1 MDHQT
6 RNKFEHLCAL
16 AEIEEDPD
24 KFVEISR
31 NIIRILDEK
40 QVRLNRQRPASGV
53 RYPPDA
59 PSNAA

>member
-1 MDHQT
+1 MDHET

-31 NIIRILDEK
+31 HIIGVLDEK
-40 QVRLNRQRPASGV
+40 QGLLNRQRPANRV
-53 RYPPDA
+53 RYPAA
-59 PSNAA
+59 PSNVA